1 MFENYYSFF
10 HYCLL
15 SCRYAM
21 IQKSILNEPKWGGH
35 KQSFVGD
42 GAPGLIVATALATT
56 TKNDNPV
63 GNFVNSRRRVARN
76 SQWGGCFGVLGA
88 EPPAPPD
95 ANGGLEA
102 KLPAPEAGGSGAKP
116 PAAGGTGAWGAEPPA
131 LESFAFFL
139 QK

>member
-1 MFENYYSFF
+1 MGGG
-10 HYCLL
+10 
-15 SCRYAM
+15 
-21 IQKSILNEPKWGGH
+21 GGH

-76 SQWGGCFGVLGA
+76 SQWGGCFGFWGRS
-88 EPPAPPD
+88 PQPPD

-102 KLPAPEAGGSGAKP
+102 KPPAPEAGGSGAKP
-116 PAAGGTGAWGAEPPA
+116 PAAGGTGA
-131 LESFAFFL
+131 
-139 QK
+139 